1 MADTKI
7 SAMPAASALTG
18 AELVPVI
25 QGGVN
30 VRTTVQ
36 DISDFNASYI
46 EVAQTSGTVLLTAT
60 PQLLKPTTIIGTP
73 TGVSYDPATGEF
85 TFTQPGN
92 YGLSIAVNALA
103 NSANQWVYWYAENNN
118 GAGWVVNT
126 NSGKA
131 FALTNN
137 QRSQVFAA
145 NFTRRLAGQK
155 VRYWIYSNASNVDLQ
170 TTTLGATGAV
180 VPAIRIQYSS

>member
-60 PQLLKPTTIIGTP
+60 PQLLKPTTIVGIP
-73 TGVSYDPATGEF
+73 TGVSYDPSNGEF

-92 YGLSIAVNALA
+92 YGLSVAVNAIA
-103 NSANQWVYWYAENNN
+103 SNANQYVYWYAENNN

-131 FALTNN
+131 FALENGAVT
-137 QRSQVFAA
+137 QVFAA
-145 NFTRRLAGQK
+145 NFTRRVAGQK
-155 VRYWIYSNASNVDLQ
+155 VRYWIYATGSTVTLQ